1 MALRRRRRAS
11 VCAGSSLPQQGGASL
26 SANNDNDSAEAA
38 ADVHIMMDDARSPRL
53 LDKAKSPDEE
63 ITEDSQYDSDGI
75 EVDSDDESD
84 ISGDDYDHHVECA
97 LDSLWENDMLEV
109 VPVAPGQRSLNEE
122 SLCTL
127 PLKY

>member
-1 MALRRRRRAS
+1 
-11 VCAGSSLPQQGGASL
+11 
-26 SANNDNDSAEAA
+26 
-38 ADVHIMMDDARSPRL
+38 MMDDARSPRL

-63 ITEDSQYDSDGI
+63 IMEDSQYDSDGI

-109 VPVAPGQRSLNEE
+109 VPFAPGQRSLNEE
-122 SLCTL
+122 AVAAARALEFSHELSRKRK
-127 PLKY
+127 PRAR